1 MRKKILSSILNQT
14 FGCEK
19 SGELEY
25 MKQQKYLGNWS
36 HEGKE
41 DLPSKCKD
49 PLNVMLTLEPPNW
62 LKKDLDLIS
71 TKAAKYLPVPKSK
84 SLSKLDFKQIYDNS
98 GLSVSSF
105 ADKID
110 VNKQSVYKILR
121 GEMNISKGLTKK
133 IKDVFP
139 NL

>member
-1 MRKKILSSILNQT
+1 
-14 FGCEK
+14 
-19 SGELEY
+19 LEY
-25 MKQQKYLGNWS
+25 MKRQKYLGNWN
-36 HEGKE
+36 HNGEKA
-41 DLPSKCKD
+41 LPSDCKD

-84 SLSKLDFKQIYDNS
+84 SLSKSEFKQINEKS
-98 GLSVSSF
+98 GLNVSDF

-110 VNKQSVYKILR
+110 VTKQSVYKILK
-121 GEMNISKGLTKK
+121 GKMSISKGLTKK
-133 IKDVFP
+133 TKDVFP